1 MTVTFDNQTLAL
13 WINGEQRPGGAN
25 QTMEVRNPATD
36 AVFAHVAVASEADV
50 DDAIAAARAAFEG
63 AWAKTSAQKR
73 AKLLGKLADLLRANL
88 DAVAELETR
97 NTGKPIMAA
106 KGEVSHAAD
115 VFDYYAGLA
124 GKVQG
129 ETIPCPPNFM
139 SYTTWEPLGVCALI
153 VPWNFPLVMAAWKLG
168 PALAAGNTV
177 VLKPSELTPLTA
189 LKLAELAAQAG
200 LPAGVLNVVNGPGET
215 VGAYL
220 SRHAGIDKIAFTGG
234 TETGKAIMAA
244 AAQGIKR
251 VTLELGGKSPGIVF
265 ADANIDEAV
274 AGSLYGIYDNAGQCC
289 NARSRVLVQESIYDA
304 FVSAFVEKAGKLR
317 IGDPMDPNTQLGTMI
332 SRDHWEKVD
341 GYVKLG
347 QQEGALLLCG
357 GAKPEGLEGHFYP
370 PTALGGVDNASRVA
384 QEEIFGPVVVFIKF
398 KDEAEAIRLAND
410 SAFGL
415 YGTVWTRDVGRA
427 HRVAAKLKTG
437 GLTINT
443 PFSSFLGVPFGGSR
457 QSGFGRELSAE
468 TLKQY
473 MDEKSVLVYTGE
485 RVMNPFG
492 V

>member
-1 MTVTFDNQTLAL
+1 MTVTIDNQPLANWVNGEPRPGDAGKTLA
-13 WINGEQRPGGAN
+13 
-25 QTMEVRNPATD
+25 VHNPATA
-36 AVFAHVAVASEADV
+36 AVLAHVAVASEADV
-50 DDAIAAARAAFEG
+50 DAAVSAARTAFEG
-63 AWAKTSAQKR
+63 AWARTSAQKR
-73 AKLLGKLADLLRANL
+73 ARMLGKLADLLRANL

-97 NTGKPIMAA
+97 NTGKPIGAA
-106 KGEVSHAAD
+106 RGEVSHAAD
-115 VFDYYAGLA
+115 VLDYYAGLA

-129 ETIPCPPNFM
+129 ETIPCPPNFL

-200 LPAGVLNVVNGPGET
+200 LPAGVLNVINGPGET

-220 SRHAGIDKIAFTGG
+220 SRHPGIDKIAFTGG

-244 AAQGIKR
+244 AAEGIKR

-265 ADANIDEAV
+265 ADANLDEAV

-289 NARSRVLVQESIYDA
+289 NARSRVLVQASIYDA
-304 FVSAFVEKAGKLR
+304 FVSAFVEKAGK
-317 IGDPMDPNTQLGTMI
+317 IKAGDPMDPATQLGTMI
-332 SRDHWEKVD
+332 SREHWEKVD
-341 GYVKLG
+341 SYVKLG
-347 QQEGALLLCG
+347 QQEGATLLCG

-370 PTALGGVDNASRVA
+370 PTALGNVDNASRVA

-398 KDEAEAIRLAND
+398 ETEAEAIKLAND
-410 SAFGL
+410 SPFGL
-415 YGTVWTRDVGRA
+415 YGTIWTRDVGRA

-443 PFSSFLGVPFGGSR
+443 PFSSFLGVPFGGYK

-473 MDEKSVLVYTGE
+473 MEEKSVLVYTGE
-485 RVMNPFG
+485 RVMNPFN